1 MGVLNEVVPP
11 GDPFPGVFSKVHIR
25 AQNYRWNFNYLSAD
39 ILTNLNKISAINNYA
54 FFITCVQYFSN
65 SYGQVMLLN
74 DISFNISNERKY
86 RMIYSGFQIDLTEY
100 KVSIIRIK
108 H

>member
-39 ILTNLNKISAINNYA
+39 ILTNLNKISAINNSAFFMNLYPTLFEPLRPDYA
-54 FFITCVQYFSN
+54 F
-65 SYGQVMLLN
+65 
-74 DISFNISNERKY
+74 E
-86 RMIYSGFQIDLTEY
+86 
-100 KVSIIRIK
+100 
-108 H
+108 